1 MDSLREILFYGF
13 SFVSLYVQVFFLYVF
28 LQKRK
33 DLLIRTEKIELP
45 EYPGVTITI
54 PAYNESHNIEKTVDS
69 LLALEYPK
77 DKLFINIVDDGSI
90 DDTWEVMQQY
100 KDNPQIKL
108 FTKPNGG
115 KYTANNLGLENSYTP
130 FVGCLDSDSM
140 VHPEALKRIM
150 TYFFSPDV
158 MAVAPTILTYN
169 PQTIVQKA
177 QSVEYEFSIFVKK
190 MLSFVDA
197 IHVTPGPFS
206 IFRKEVFEKVGPYRH
221 AHNTEDQEIA
231 MRMKE
236 NHMKIEHAPDAFV
249 YTIGP
254 LDVRGLYRQRLRWIY
269 GFIKNSVDYRHL
281 VFRRQYGNIG
291 FITLPSGIVSV
302 LSVIFLFFF
311 TFYNLVSF
319 LYKKF
324 LAISATGVV
333 FSAPDSVFN
342 WFYIPT
348 NAILFLTIL
357 VYLAV
362 FNSLFIGQKIKSG
375 KIKLSVNII
384 FFFFIYSIVA
394 PFWMMKA
401 IYNAIR
407 GYQVSWTKERDA
419 RGI

>member
-1 MDSLREILFYGF
+1 MDGLREVLFYAF
-13 SFVSLYVQVFFLYVF
+13 SFVSLYVQIFFLYVF
-28 LQKRK
+28 IEKRK
-33 DLLIRTEKIELP
+33 DLLVRTEKIELP

-54 PAYNESHNIEKTVDS
+54 PAYNESHNIEKTVES
-69 LLALEYPK
+69 LMALDYPK
-77 DKLFINIVDDGSI
+77 DKLFINIVDDGST
-90 DDTWEVMQQY
+90 DDTWEIMQQY

-115 KYTANNLGLENSYTP
+115 KFTANNLGLDNSDTP

-140 VHPEALKRIM
+140 VHPESLKRIM

-158 MAVAPTILTYN
+158 MAVAPTILTHD
-169 PQTIVQKA
+169 PKTIIQKA

-206 IFRKEVFEKVGPYRH
+206 IFRKEVFEKVGQYRH

-236 NHMKIEHAPDAFV
+236 NHMRIEHAPDAFV

-254 LDVRGLYRQRLRWIY
+254 LDVKGLYRQRLRWIY
-269 GFIKNSVDYRHL
+269 GFIKNSFDYRHL

-311 TFYNLVSF
+311 TLYNLVSF
-319 LYKKF
+319 LYRKI
-324 LAISATGVV
+324 LSISATG
-333 FSAPDSVFN
+333 AVFN
-342 WFYIPT
+342 SPDLTLSWFYVPT
-348 NAILFLTIL
+348 SAILFITIL

-362 FNSLFIGQKIKSG
+362 FNSLFIGQRIKSG

-384 FFFFIYSIVA
+384 FFFFVYSIVA

-401 IYNAIR
+401 IYNAIT
-407 GYQVSWTKERDA
+407 GYQASWAKERDA